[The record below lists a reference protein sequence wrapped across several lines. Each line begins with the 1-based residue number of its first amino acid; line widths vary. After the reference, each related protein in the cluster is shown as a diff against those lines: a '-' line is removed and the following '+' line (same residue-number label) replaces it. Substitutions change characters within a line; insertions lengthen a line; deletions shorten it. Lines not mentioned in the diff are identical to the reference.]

1 MGVTRKEFEALVYEL
16 YGVRADYPFEKD
28 FETAVFRH
36 SENKKWFAL
45 SMTVPYVKF
54 GIDKEGNAEVVNLKI
69 PPEMFGS
76 FSEGEGVYPAYHMNK
91 AHWVSVLIE
100 SADFET
106 VDFLLNASFFVTKP
120 SKKKK

>member
-1 MGVTRKEFEALVYEL
+1 MTRSEFFSFCHES
-16 YGVRADYPFEKD
+16 YGTKPDYPFEKD

-54 GIDKEGNAEVVNLKI
+54 GIDKEGSVEVVNLKI

-76 FSEGEGVYPAYHMNK
+76 FSEAEGVYPAYHMNK

-106 VDFLLNASFFVTKP
+106 VDFLLNASFSVTKP
-120 SKKKK
+120 HKKKK